1 MSSSRACAPG
11 AHRRRRPESW
21 EEGVGCGSVLWAAL
35 LRLGPVPVPRL
46 RLPPPGR
53 RRAAANAAGSLG
65 RLPLSR
71 PALFR
76 VLHGGGAC
84 SFSRA
89 VVGGWWRAG
98 PPGTPGAAPWL

>member
-1 MSSSRACAPG
+1 MWVRLVGAPSSDSAPFLSPVSAC
-11 AHRRRRPESW
+11 R
-21 EEGVGCGSVLWAAL
+21 
-35 LRLGPVPVPRL
+35 
-46 RLPPPGR
+46 PPGR